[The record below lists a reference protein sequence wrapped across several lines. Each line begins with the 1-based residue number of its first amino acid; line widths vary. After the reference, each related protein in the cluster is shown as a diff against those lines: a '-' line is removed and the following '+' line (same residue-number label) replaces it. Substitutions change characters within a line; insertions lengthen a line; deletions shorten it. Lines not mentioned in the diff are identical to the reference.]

1 MEKKQRREGGQE
13 VLERGMIYSILNDL
27 ARRDLT
33 NIKGTDRKDIPGQ
46 GNKYKP
52 SKRWT
57 CLIYWKRARK
67 PAFVEG
73 CKPRGQAE
81 MILASAFLLF
91 FPPKP
96 KKRYFALVSTLG

>member
-13 VLERGMIYSILNDL
+13 VLERRMIYSILNDL

-33 NIKGTDRKDIPGQ
+33 DIKGTNRKDIPGQ

-57 CLIYWKRARK
+57 CLIYGKRARK

-73 CKPRGQAE
+73 CEPRGQAE
-81 MILASAFLLF
+81 MIIASAFLLF
-91 FPPKP
+91 FSPQNQRRDILP
-96 KKRYFALVSTLG
+96 